1 MTAELRAEKLA
12 KTTKLTPQGCGG
24 DSGGGRWRCG
34 ADDDCDSQLMV
45 VLMVVRG
52 YSGRGDGGAVDS
64 SSCGGEVVDLFW
76 CPVDLPACAPSHLY
90 MKVCSLDGP

>member
-1 MTAELRAEKLA
+1 
-12 KTTKLTPQGCGG
+12 
-24 DSGGGRWRCG
+24 
-34 ADDDCDSQLMV
+34 MV